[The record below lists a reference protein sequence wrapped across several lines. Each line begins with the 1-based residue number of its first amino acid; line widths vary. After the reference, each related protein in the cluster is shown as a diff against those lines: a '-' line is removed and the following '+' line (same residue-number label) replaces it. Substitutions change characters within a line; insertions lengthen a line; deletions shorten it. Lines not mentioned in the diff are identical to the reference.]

1 MHLSLH
7 PLRRFVCAL
16 TVCALAACGSSSD
29 NVSDGAGGS
38 GGSSGSSSGDKI
50 ADKGDIVPSWEK
62 TSDRDLQ
69 PLVEAIRDTKLVEEI
84 AGALNDSLRFP
95 RDLGLTHLDCG
106 EENAFYVAKEH
117 GVFMCYELLK
127 SITVAVYDTSASDEE
142 NTQALIGTW
151 LFVMFHELGHAL
163 IDQYDLPVTGKEE
176 DAVDDFSTIV
186 LIESGLSD
194 MALNAAAYWAK
205 QDPAM
210 YDSLS
215 YADEHSLNSQRFFG
229 ILCTVYGSDPQ
240 AYGDLVKQGVL
251 PETRAARCPS
261 EYEQKLKSWSKLLEP
276 YAK

>member
-1 MHLSLH
+1 MHVSLH
-7 PLRRFVCAL
+7 SLRRFICAL
-16 TVCALAACGSSSD
+16 ALSGLAACGSSSD
-29 NVSDGAGGS
+29 
-38 GGSSGSSSGDKI
+38 SSSGDGSAGASGASSGGKI
-50 ADKGDIVPSWEK
+50 VDKGDIVPSWEK

-69 PLVEAIRDTKLVEEI
+69 PLVDAIHDTKLVEEI
-84 AGALNDSLRFP
+84 AGALNGSLRFP
-95 RDLGLTHLDCG
+95 RDLGLTRLDCG

-194 MALNAAAYWAK
+194 LALNAATYWAK

-210 YDSLS
+210 YDALS

-240 AYGDLVKQGVL
+240 QYGELVTAGVL
-251 PETRAARCPS
+251 PESRAARCPG
-261 EYEQKLKSWSKLLEP
+261 EYEQKLKSWSKLLDP